1 MRLSDFKF
9 KLPEELIAQF
19 PSRFR
24 DEARMLVLHAKT
36 GEIEHKL
43 VSDLAAYFDDN
54 LGGLVS
60 AHLLAVYL
68 IIGLGVQAAVF
79 LLHVLI
85 VIFVLC
91 KHSLLA
97 VLQRGQLVGT
107 VGHCGL

>member
-43 VSDLAAYFDDN
+43 VSDLAAYFASACSGHQRDDGSSYEGQHSVYDDGERCRN
-54 LGGLVS
+54 PASFCKSEGP
-60 AHLLAVYL
+60 LA
-68 IIGLGVQAAVF
+68 F
-79 LLHVLI
+79 LP
-85 VIFVLC
+85 
-91 KHSLLA
+91 
-97 VLQRGQLVGT
+97 
-107 VGHCGL
+107 